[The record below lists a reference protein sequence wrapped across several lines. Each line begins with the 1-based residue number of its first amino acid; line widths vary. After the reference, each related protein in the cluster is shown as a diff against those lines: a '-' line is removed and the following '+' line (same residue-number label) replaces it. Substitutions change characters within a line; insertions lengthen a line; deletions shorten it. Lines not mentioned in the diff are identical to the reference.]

1 MINVKNLHKSF
12 KDHEILKGI
21 NVTIEQSEKVV
32 ILGPSGCGKS
42 TFLRCLNLLEKPS
55 SGQIFF
61 NNTDIT
67 SNTVNITHVR
77 AKMGMVFQNFN
88 LFPHLTIL
96 KNITLAPLALKLK
109 SYEQTKNQALELLDR
124 IGLADKANMYPSQLS
139 GGQKQRI
146 AIIRA
151 LAMDPEVL
159 LFDEPTSAL
168 DPEMVNEVL
177 SLIKE
182 LSKSNVT
189 MLIVSHEINFAKEI
203 ATKILFMDDGLITE
217 NASPKDFFEKPK
229 TQRAKNFIKNH
240 Q

>member
-1 MINVKNLHKSF
+1 MISVKNLHKSF

-21 NVTIEQSEKVV
+21 NVTIKQSEKVV

-61 NNTDIT
+61 NNIDIT
-67 SNTVNITHVR
+67 SNTVNINHVR

-109 SYEQTKNQALELLDR
+109 SFEQTKNQALELLDR
-124 IGLADKANMYPSQLS
+124 VGLADKANMYPNQLS

-146 AIIRA
+146 SIIRA
-151 LAMDPEVL
+151 LAMNPEVL

-168 DPEMVNEVL
+168 DPEMVHEVL

-203 ATKILFMDDGLITE
+203 ATKILFMDDGLIIE
-217 NASPKDFFEKPK
+217 NSSPKDFFEKPK

>member
-1 MINVKNLHKSF
+1 
-12 KDHEILKGI
+12 
-21 NVTIEQSEKVV
+21 
-32 ILGPSGCGKS
+32 
-42 TFLRCLNLLEKPS
+42 
-55 SGQIFF
+55 
-61 NNTDIT
+61 
-67 SNTVNITHVR
+67 
-77 AKMGMVFQNFN
+77 MGMVFQNFN

-109 SYEQTKNQALELLDR
+109 SFEQTKNQALELLDR
-124 IGLADKANMYPSQLS
+124 VGLADKANMYPNQLS

-146 AIIRA
+146 SIIRA
-151 LAMDPEVL
+151 LAMNPEVL

-168 DPEMVNEVL
+168 DPEMVHEVL

-203 ATKILFMDDGLITE
+203 ATKILFMDDGLIIE
-217 NASPKDFFEKPK
+217 NSSPKDFFEKPK

>member
-42 TFLRCLNLLEKPS
+42 TFLRCLNLLEQPS

-61 NNTDIT
+61 NNTNIT

-146 AIIRA
+146 AIAR
-151 LAMDPEVL
+151 
-159 LFDEPTSAL
+159 T
-168 DPEMVNEVL
+168 
-177 SLIKE
+177 LIKQNE
-182 LSKSNVT
+182 FIVFDDSLSK
-189 MLIVSHEINFAKEI
+189 LDK
-203 ATKILFMDDGLITE
+203 
-217 NASPKDFFEKPK
+217 
-229 TQRAKNFIKNH
+229 
-240 Q
+240 

>member
-1 MINVKNLHKSF
+1 MISVKNLHKSF

-21 NVTIEQSEKVV
+21 NVTIEESEKVV

-61 NNTDIT
+61 NNIDIT
-67 SNTVNITHVR
+67 SNTVNINHVR

-109 SYEQTKNQALELLDR
+109 SFEQTKNQALELLDR
-124 IGLADKANMYPSQLS
+124 VGLADKANMYPNQLS

-146 AIIRA
+146 SIIRA
-151 LAMDPEVL
+151 LAMNPEVL
-159 LFDEPTSAL
+159 LFDEPPSAL
-168 DPEMVNEVL
+168 DPEMVHEVL

-203 ATKILFMDDGLITE
+203 ATKILFMDDGLIIE
-217 NASPKDFFEKPK
+217 NSSPKDFFEKPK